1 MDKLQNKSNKNLV
14 KDIETQQAPKIS
26 VIIPVYNVEKYL
38 EECID
43 SVQKQTLKDIEI
55 ICVNDGSR
63 DSSLD
68 ILKRL
73 AEDDERIIII
83 DQKNAGAGA
92 ARNTGIKAAKGKYLG
107 FVDSDDLLFPT
118 MYEELYEKA
127 EKTGSDMVITGEIE
141 TFFDDNIIFPIPG
154 SPLTKEELCL
164 GAFKAIEYPEILK
177 NVFLWNRIFS
187 REFWLKNKF
196 VIPEGR
202 KFAEDLLICTQASV
216 LAEKIG
222 YVEGPLYKYR
232 NFREDSLSY
241 TLAKSKNKL
250 DFIKATD
257 ETKKFLKSTK
267 QYDFFSWDFLQFTTH
282 LFAMLQEKMA
292 DYKFY
297 CEFFEGYRSLLDD
310 SDIELIK
317 RSWLFY
323 GYTPLITALET
334 GNVRE
339 AFKQR
344 IPKAKKK

>member
-1 MDKLQNKSNKNLV
+1 MIDTPENKSK
-14 KDIETQQAPKIS
+14 KQSRQSEKPTTSPKIS

-38 EECID
+38 EECVGSI
-43 SVQKQTLKDIEI
+43 QRQTLKDIEI

-63 DSSLD
+63 DSSLE
-68 ILKRL
+68 ILKKL
-73 AEDDERIIII
+73 AKKDKRVVII

-92 ARNTGIKAAKGKYLG
+92 ARNTGIKAARGKYLG
-107 FVDSDDLLFPT
+107 FVDSDDEIFPT

-127 EKTGSDMVITGEIE
+127 EKTGAEMVITGEIE
-141 TFFDDNIIFPIPG
+141 TLFDDNIKFPTPG

-164 GAFKAIEYPEILK
+164 GAFKAIEYPEILQ

-187 REFWLKNKF
+187 REFWIKNNF

-216 LAEKIG
+216 LAKKIA

-257 ETKKFLKSTK
+257 ETKKFLKSTN
-267 QYDFFSWDFLQFTTH
+267 QYEFFAWDFLLFCSH

-297 CEFFEGYRSLLDD
+297 KTFFEGYRSLLDD
-310 SDIELIK
+310 EDIALIK
-317 RSWLFY
+317 QTWLIY
-323 GYTPLITALET
+323 NYNPLINALET
-334 GNVRE
+334 GDVRQ
-339 AFKQR
+339 AFKKR
-344 IPKAKKK
+344 IQKTKK